1 MLLDA
6 DYLIGDGFMTG
17 FKSSRIVIV
26 SDLVRFRRNRC
37 GNEAVEFNLAFSM
50 RVAGF
55 CFDFV
60 VDRFDPYWYLF
71 LVFGVGLVL
80 GCTIHTG
87 SISTELTTLLVRRH
101 SFTENF

>member
-1 MLLDA
+1 LLLDA
-6 DYLIGDGFMTG
+6 DYIIGDGFMTE
-17 FKSSRIVIV
+17 FNSLRIVIV
-26 SDLVRFRRNRC
+26 SDLVRFRRSRC
-37 GNEAVEFNLAFSM
+37 GNVAVEFNLAFSM
-50 RVAGF
+50 RVACF

-87 SISTELTTLLVRRH
+87 SVLAELTTLLVWRH

>member
-1 MLLDA
+1 LLLDA
-6 DYLIGDGFMTG
+6 DYLIGDGFMTE
-17 FKSSRIVIV
+17 FKSLRIVIV
-26 SDLVRFRRNRC
+26 SDLVRFRRSRF

-60 VDRFDPYWYLF
+60 VDRFYLYWYFF
-71 LVFGVGLVL
+71 LVLGDGLVL

-87 SISTELTTLLVRRH
+87 SVLAELTTLLIWRY